1 MFRFARSDIAI
12 AALAAAAAVFGMLG
26 FAGFDVRLS
35 DGLLFVAWSLTL
47 LRGSGSRLSAWVVN
61 ALISCAAI
69 AVMVAANIALYRHD
83 LHFDVTREGRNTPP
97 RQLTEVVEH
106 LHTPLALT
114 YFYNAGD
121 PNAVAVRELIEIA
134 ARNHPLLAFRAID
147 IDKEP
152 GLARDV
158 GVHSYNTAVLQAGD
172 RKVLVENITDAT
184 RLGYAALRV
193 LRERPQMI
201 CFITGHGETFTV
213 TPKR

>member
-47 LRGSGSRLSAWVVN
+47 LALFMLAIRVPLRGSGSRLSAWVVN

-69 AVMVAANIALYRHD
+69 AVTIAANIALYRHD
-83 LHFDVTREGRNTPP
+83 LHFDVTREGLNTPP

-114 YFYNAGD
+114 YFYNALPSG
-121 PNAVAVRELIEIA
+121 
-134 ARNHPLLAFRAID
+134 
-147 IDKEP
+147 
-152 GLARDV
+152 
-158 GVHSYNTAVLQAGD
+158 S
-172 RKVLVENITDAT
+172 
-184 RLGYAALRV
+184 
-193 LRERPQMI
+193 
-201 CFITGHGETFTV
+201 
-213 TPKR
+213 